1 MKRKQLSGI
10 NYIYIYIYSFVIDPF
25 HLSRCCTATTD
36 QTTTKFYN
44 SSKADVGGVVQTLT
58 LCVLR
63 SDWTDSVWMPTNLV
77 KFLVHSIHL
86 LRKKLRHL
94 ADCCCYFLSNVFSL
108 WVSRFGVGGVV
119 VAIHTCDPSARD
131 PPMCVCSVCVCSVC
145 ACTHRCTCVCACMHA
160 GNCECESVC
169 VSACVNF
176 TLLCMTKYE

>member
-1 MKRKQLSGI
+1 MRMKRKQLSGI

-108 WVSRFGVGGVV
+108 WVSRFGVGGWWLLSTL
-119 VAIHTCDPSARD
+119 AIQVRVIHLCVCVQCVCVQCVHARTGAHVCVHACMQATVSAR
-131 PPMCVCSVCVCSVC
+131 VFVFQ
-145 ACTHRCTCVCACMHA
+145 R
-160 GNCECESVC
+160 
-169 VSACVNF
+169 VSIS
-176 TLLCMTKYE
+176 LCFA